1 MSFVQLSRETI
12 ISKKMMCC
20 ETISQTG
27 ERGSGVHKPFLPMLK
42 MYLLDLDIDLPII
55 FMTFFVTLQKEW
67 RGRVKFWSIGAKL
80 RENLKVSVNDL
91 LPE

>member
-42 MYLLDLDIDLPII
+42 MYLLDLDIDLLII
-55 FMTFFVTLQKEW
+55 FVTLQKEW